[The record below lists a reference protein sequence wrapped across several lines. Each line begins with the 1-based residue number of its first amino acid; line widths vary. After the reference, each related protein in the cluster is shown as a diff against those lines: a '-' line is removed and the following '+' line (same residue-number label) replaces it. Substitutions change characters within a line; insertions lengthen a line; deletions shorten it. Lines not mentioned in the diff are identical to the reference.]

1 MAAEAVLYR
10 DLAYVFVAAVL
21 GGLIAKRLGQPL
33 IMGYVLG
40 GIVIGPFTPGPSLSD
55 IHVLEPFAEIGVIL
69 LMYSIG
75 IEFSFRDLLQ
85 VKWVALIGGPLG
97 LGLVIALALLLG
109 WALAWTISQSIIVGA
124 VTSLASTMVLSQLL
138 IDRGELHSEHGRVM
152 IGITLVDDLA
162 FVLMIVVVPVLTTFS
177 GSEFVSIGMAFGK
190 ALLILAPVIFI
201 AAKLVPLLMPHIPDT
216 TNQELRILV
225 ALALGFATA
234 ATTQALGLSLALGAF
249 LAGMVV
255 SESEAGHEIL
265 AELLPLRNS
274 FVALF
279 SVTIGT
285 LIDPKALISN
295 PALLGAIVA
304 VIIVGKFVIW
314 SSVVKLFR
322 YSLRTA
328 VLVGVGLTQIGEF
341 SYVLVRVARDAG
353 LVEAH
358 VYSATLAASLLT
370 ILLNAILMRAAP
382 EFLNRFSLT
391 RTQPADAERQMEA
404 LGEKERNRDKPHRK
418 L

>member
-33 IMGYVLG
+33 IMGYVVG
-40 GIVIGPFTPGPSLSD
+40 GILIGPFTPGPTLSD
-55 IHVLEPFAEIGVIL
+55 IHVLELFAEIGVIL

-75 IEFSFRDLLQ
+75 IEFSFRDLLR
-85 VKWVALIGGPLG
+85 VKWVALIGGPVG
-97 LGLVIALALLLG
+97 LLVVIALAVLVGRLLG
-109 WALAWTISQSIIVGA
+109 WNILESLTIGA

-162 FVLMIVVVPVLTTFS
+162 FVIMIVLVPVLTTAS
-177 GSEFVSIGMAFGK
+177 GSEFLSIGAGFGE
-190 ALLILAPVIFI
+190 ALLILVPVIFI
-201 AAKLVPLLMPHIPDT
+201 AAKLVPPLMARIPDT
-216 TNQELRILV
+216 TNQELRILI

-234 ATTQALGLSLALGAF
+234 AVTQALGLSLALGAF
-249 LAGMVV
+249 LAGMIV
-255 SESEAGHEIL
+255 SESEVGHEIL
-265 AELLPLRNS
+265 AELLPLRNA

-279 SVTIGT
+279 FVTIGT

-295 PALLGAIVA
+295 PALLAAIVA
-304 VIIVGKFVIW
+304 VITLGKFVIW
-314 SSVVKLFR
+314 TSVVKLFG
-322 YSLRTA
+322 YPLRTA

-353 LVEAH
+353 LVEPH
-358 VYSATLAASLLT
+358 LYSATLAASLLT
-370 ILLNAILMRAAP
+370 ILLNAVLMRVAP
-382 EFLNRFSLT
+382 QFLNRFSLT

-404 LGEKERNRDKPHRK
+404 ARVGEGSR
-418 L
+418 

>member
-33 IMGYVLG
+33 IMGYVAG
-40 GIVIGPFTPGPSLSD
+40 GILIGPFTPGPTLSD
-55 IHVLEPFAEIGVIL
+55 IHVLELFAEIGVIL

-75 IEFSFRDLLQ
+75 IEFSFRDLLR
-85 VKWVALIGGPLG
+85 VKWVALIGGPVG
-97 LGLVIALALLLG
+97 LLIVIALAVLVGRLLSWNMLES
-109 WALAWTISQSIIVGA
+109 LTIGA

-162 FVLMIVVVPVLTTFS
+162 FVIMIVLVPVLTTAS
-177 GSEFVSIGMAFGK
+177 GSEFLSIGAGFGE
-190 ALLILAPVIFI
+190 ALLILVPVIFI
-201 AAKLVPLLMPHIPDT
+201 AAKLVPPLMARIPDT
-216 TNQELRILV
+216 TNQELRILI

-234 ATTQALGLSLALGAF
+234 AVTQALGLSLALGAF
-249 LAGMVV
+249 LAGMIV
-255 SESEAGHEIL
+255 SESEVGHEIL
-265 AELLPLRNS
+265 AELLPLRNA

-279 SVTIGT
+279 FVTIGT

-295 PALLGAIVA
+295 PALLAAIVA
-304 VIIVGKFVIW
+304 VITLGKFVIW
-314 SSVVKLFR
+314 TSVVKLFR
-322 YSLRTA
+322 YPLRTA

-353 LVEAH
+353 LVEPH
-358 VYSATLAASLLT
+358 LYSATLAASLLT
-370 ILLNAILMRAAP
+370 ILLNAVLMRVAP
-382 EFLNRFSLT
+382 QFLNRFSLT

-404 LGEKERNRDKPHRK
+404 ARVGEGSR
-418 L
+418 

>member
-33 IMGYVLG
+33 IMGYVAG
-40 GIVIGPFTPGPSLSD
+40 GILIGPFTPGPTLSD
-55 IHVLEPFAEIGVIL
+55 IHVLELFAEIGVIL

-75 IEFSFRDLLQ
+75 IEFSFRDLLR
-85 VKWVALIGGPLG
+85 VKWVALIGGPVG
-97 LGLVIALALLLG
+97 LLIVIALAVLVGRLLSWNMLES
-109 WALAWTISQSIIVGA
+109 LTIGA

-138 IDRGELHSEHGRVM
+138 IDRGELRSEHGRVM

-162 FVLMIVVVPVLTTFS
+162 FVLMIVLVPVLTTAS
-177 GSEFVSIGMAFGK
+177 GSEFLSIGAGFGE
-190 ALLILAPVIFI
+190 ALLILVPVIFI
-201 AAKLVPLLMPHIPDT
+201 AAKLVPPLMARIPDT
-216 TNQELRILV
+216 RNQELRILI

-234 ATTQALGLSLALGAF
+234 AATQALGLSLALGAF
-249 LAGMVV
+249 LAGMIV
-255 SESEAGHEIL
+255 SESEVGHEIL
-265 AELLPLRNS
+265 AELLPLRNA

-279 SVTIGT
+279 FVTIGT
-285 LIDPKALISN
+285 LIDPKALILYQ
-295 PALLGAIVA
+295 ALLGAIVA

-314 SSVVKLFR
+314 SCVVKLFR

-353 LVEAH
+353 LVEPH
-358 VYSATLAASLLT
+358 LYSATLAASLLT
-370 ILLNAILMRAAP
+370 ILLNAVLMRVAP
-382 EFLNRFSLT
+382 QFLNRFSLT

-404 LGEKERNRDKPHRK
+404 ARVGEGSR
-418 L
+418 

>member
-33 IMGYVLG
+33 IMGYVVG
-40 GIVIGPFTPGPSLSD
+40 GILIGPFTPGPTLSD
-55 IHVLEPFAEIGVIL
+55 IHVLELFAEIGVIL

-75 IEFSFRDLLQ
+75 IEFSFRDLLR
-85 VKWVALIGGPLG
+85 VKWVALIGGPVG
-97 LGLVIALALLLG
+97 LLVVIALAVLVGRLLG
-109 WALAWTISQSIIVGA
+109 WNILESLTIGA

-162 FVLMIVVVPVLTTFS
+162 FVIMIVLVPVLTTAS
-177 GSEFVSIGMAFGK
+177 GSEFLSIGAGFGE
-190 ALLILAPVIFI
+190 ALLILVPVIFI
-201 AAKLVPLLMPHIPDT
+201 AAKLVPPLMARIPDT
-216 TNQELRILV
+216 TNQELRILI

-234 ATTQALGLSLALGAF
+234 AVTQALGLSLALGAF
-249 LAGMVV
+249 LAGMIV
-255 SESEAGHEIL
+255 SESEVGHEIL
-265 AELLPLRNS
+265 AELLPLRNA

-279 SVTIGT
+279 FVTIGT

-295 PALLGAIVA
+295 PALLAAIVA
-304 VIIVGKFVIW
+304 VITLGKFVIW
-314 SSVVKLFR
+314 TSVVKLFR
-322 YSLRTA
+322 YPLRTA

-353 LVEAH
+353 LVEPH
-358 VYSATLAASLLT
+358 LYSATLAASLLT
-370 ILLNAILMRAAP
+370 ILLNAVLMRVAP
-382 EFLNRFSLT
+382 QFLNRFSLT

-404 LGEKERNRDKPHRK
+404 ARVGEGSR
-418 L
+418 

>member
-33 IMGYVLG
+33 IMGYVAG
-40 GIVIGPFTPGPSLSD
+40 GILIGPFTPGPTLSD
-55 IHVLEPFAEIGVIL
+55 IHVLELFAEIGVIL

-75 IEFSFRDLLQ
+75 IEFSFRDLLR
-85 VKWVALIGGPLG
+85 VKWVALIGGPVG
-97 LGLVIALALLLG
+97 LLVVIALAVLVGRLLG
-109 WALAWTISQSIIVGA
+109 WNMLESLTIGA

-162 FVLMIVVVPVLTTFS
+162 FVIMIVLVPVLTTAS
-177 GSEFVSIGMAFGK
+177 GSEFLSIGAGFGE
-190 ALLILAPVIFI
+190 ALLILVPVIFI
-201 AAKLVPLLMPHIPDT
+201 AAKLVPPLMARIPDT
-216 TNQELRILV
+216 TNQELRILI

-234 ATTQALGLSLALGAF
+234 AVTQALGLSLALGAF
-249 LAGMVV
+249 LAGMIV
-255 SESEAGHEIL
+255 SESEVGHEIL
-265 AELLPLRNS
+265 AELLPLRNA

-279 SVTIGT
+279 FVTIGT
-285 LIDPKALISN
+285 LIDPKALILY
-295 PALLGAIVA
+295 PALLAAIVA
-304 VIIVGKFVIW
+304 VITLGKFVIW
-314 SSVVKLFR
+314 TSVVKLFR
-322 YSLRTA
+322 YPLRTA

-353 LVEAH
+353 LVEPH
-358 VYSATLAASLLT
+358 LYSATLAASLLT
-370 ILLNAILMRAAP
+370 ILLNAVLMRVAP
-382 EFLNRFSLT
+382 QFLNRFSLT

-404 LGEKERNRDKPHRK
+404 ARVGEGSR
-418 L
+418 

>member
-33 IMGYVLG
+33 IMGYVAG
-40 GIVIGPFTPGPSLSD
+40 GILIGPFTPGPTLSD
-55 IHVLEPFAEIGVIL
+55 IHVLELFAEIGVIL

-75 IEFSFRDLLQ
+75 IEFSFRDLLR

-97 LGLVIALALLLG
+97 LLVVIALAVLLG
-109 WALAWTISQSIIVGA
+109 WLLGWKILESLTIGT

-162 FVLMIVVVPVLTTFS
+162 FVLMIVLVPVLATAS
-177 GSEFVSIGMAFGK
+177 GSEFLSIGTAFGE
-190 ALLILAPVIFI
+190 ALLILVPVIFI
-201 AAKLVPLLMPHIPDT
+201 AAKLVPPLMARIPDT
-216 TNQELRILV
+216 TNQELRILI

-234 ATTQALGLSLALGAF
+234 AVTQALGLSLALGAF
-249 LAGMVV
+249 LAGMIV
-255 SESEAGHEIL
+255 SESEVGHEIL
-265 AELLPLRNS
+265 AELLPLRNA

-279 SVTIGT
+279 FVTIGT
-285 LIDPKALISN
+285 LIDPKALISD

-304 VIIVGKFVIW
+304 IITVGKFVIW
-314 SSVVKLFR
+314 SSVVKLFG
-322 YSLRTA
+322 YPVRTA

-353 LVEAH
+353 LVEPH
-358 VYSATLAASLLT
+358 LYSATLAASLLT
-370 ILLNAILMRAAP
+370 ILLNAVLMRVAP
-382 EFLNRFSLT
+382 QFLNRFSLT

-404 LGEKERNRDKPHRK
+404 ARVGERSR
-418 L
+418 